1 MYVDPGIN
9 TSASNLKW
17 VLPYCKPDLPRVVG
31 ALLLFIA
38 NNTMALT
45 IPILSGIIVDRVI
58 VGGHVDELPR
68 LCGLMIL
75 MTIIRVG
82 ARYGYQMWMERFGQ
96 NSVYRLVSDEYE
108 KLHELDFTYF
118 NHTRTGDI
126 MSRLTSDTDAI
137 RHCLSWVSYQIA
149 DCVVMFVGALC
160 VMFAID
166 WRLALVLACVTP
178 FIFVLTRGLSTHAHP
193 LFFAIRNSLASLNS
207 MVEENIEGNRVVKAF
222 VREPYETE
230 KFDEHNDDYMQ
241 CNMALAYNSR
251 KYMPWLDGLG
261 FSLQLI
267 TLGLGGFL
275 VIKGYMTLGNL
286 VSFNSF
292 LWMIDGPVRQSGWL
306 INDWQR
312 FNASC
317 IKIRKL
323 LTEQPRIV
331 EKPDAVEAVKQAVT
345 IVEQVKHDDE
355 ATGATGAPVAS
366 GTSGAQQSTERK
378 SCPLHIKGDIRFDHV
393 SFAFPDDPETPI
405 LKDLDF
411 TVPAG
416 SKLGILGETGA
427 GKSTLVSLIS
437 RFYDPTVG
445 HVLIDGIDARDWPL
459 TTLRSQVCIVAQDTF
474 LFSDT
479 IGGNISTNA
488 GGMRT
493 VKYGVTRDYV
503 RGLEV
508 VLADGTVMQVGGK
521 QVKDASGISLKHLL
535 IGSEGTLAV
544 ITKCLLRLVPKPEA
558 SLSVLVPYADLKTG
572 IQSVLTILRANAN
585 PTAVEFMERKVV
597 ALGERFCGV
606 SYPRPDAG
614 SYILLTFDGRSEEV
628 TANAARVCSLALQN
642 GALDFIEL
650 SDARQCA
657 DIWRV
662 RGALVKA
669 VEAVSEQEP
678 VDIVVPI
685 SRTADFI
692 RFISDLEARSGMQ
705 MVSFG
710 HAGDGNVHLCVVR
723 GERDE
728 ETWQRELHENMDRA
742 YAEAYRLGGVAS
754 GEHGIGLSKR
764 PYFLRQTAKEN
775 LQAMNAIKTA
785 LDPQHI
791 LNNGKSYLTGGNN
804 NAGTF

>member
-17 VLPYCKPDLPRVVG
+17 VLPYCKPDLPRVAG

-58 VGGHVDELPR
+58 VGGHTDELPR

-149 DCVVMFVGALC
+149 DCVVMFIGALC

-166 WRLALVLACVTP
+166 WRLALALACVTP

-355 ATGATGAPVAS
+355 ATGATGAPGAS
-366 GTSGAQQSTERK
+366 GTSGAQQSAERK
-378 SCPLHIKGDIRFDHV
+378 SCPLRIKGDIRFAHV

-416 SKLGILGETGA
+416 SKLGILGEIGA

-459 TTLRSQVCIVAQDTF
+459 ATLRSQVCIVAQDTF

-479 IGGNISTNA
+479 IGGNIGFGASDDSDDRYIQKMAQIA
-488 GGMRT
+488 GADNFIRSMPQGYDT
-493 VKYGVTRDYV
+493 VVGERGV
-503 RGLEV
+503 GLSGGQKQRLSLARA
-508 VLADGTVMQVGGK
+508 LADDPSILIMDDTTSAVDMETEAEIQKHLKEMDGGK
-521 QVKDASGISLKHLL
+521 TIVTIAHRISSVKD
-535 IGSEGTLAV
+535 
-544 ITKCLLRLVPKPEA
+544 
-558 SLSVLVPYADLKTG
+558 
-572 IQSVLTILRANAN
+572 
-585 PTAVEFMERKVV
+585 
-597 ALGERFCGV
+597 
-606 SYPRPDAG
+606 
-614 SYILLTFDGRSEEV
+614 
-628 TANAARVCSLALQN
+628 
-642 GALDFIEL
+642 
-650 SDARQCA
+650 
-657 DIWRV
+657 
-662 RGALVKA
+662 
-669 VEAVSEQEP
+669 
-678 VDIVVPI
+678 
-685 SRTADFI
+685 
-692 RFISDLEARSGMQ
+692 SDLIL
-705 MVSFG
+705 V
-710 HAGDGNVHLCVVR
+710 L
-723 GERDE
+723 
-728 ETWQRELHENMDRA
+728 
-742 YAEAYRLGGVAS
+742 
-754 GEHGIGLSKR
+754 EHGRIVERGTHAELVAAHGRYWDIYHKQLGLQSGAAQG
-764 PYFLRQTAKEN
+764 F
-775 LQAMNAIKTA
+775 
-785 LDPQHI
+785 
-791 LNNGKSYLTGGNN
+791 
-804 NAGTF
+804 